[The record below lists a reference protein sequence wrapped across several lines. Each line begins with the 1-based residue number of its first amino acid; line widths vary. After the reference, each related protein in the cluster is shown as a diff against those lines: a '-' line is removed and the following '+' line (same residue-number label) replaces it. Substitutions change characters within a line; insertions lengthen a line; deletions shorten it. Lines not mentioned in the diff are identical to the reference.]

1 MSNVSVNRNF
11 ATRSVVVH
19 SDQTTKRYGDVV
31 KIEHDR
37 VWGPQYLVVV
47 NDPEWGD
54 EQFWMRR
61 NEITFR

>member
-1 MSNVSVNRNF
+1 MSNISVNRNF

-19 SDQTTKRYGDVV
+19 SDQTTKKYGEVV

-37 VWGPQYLVVV
+37 IWGPQYLVVT
-47 NDPEWGD
+47 NDQEWGQ

-61 NEITFR
+61 HEITFR

>member
-1 MSNVSVNRNF
+1 MANVSVNRNF

-19 SDQTTKRYGDVV
+19 SDQTTKRYGEVV

-47 NDPEWGD
+47 NDAEWGP

-61 NEITFR
+61 HEITFR